1 MVTSCRVGA
10 NDDEGVRKSLATQ
23 IVLSAGLTVVLT
35 ALALALLKPMLAWI
49 NVTPENPEVYGAAF
63 TYCAIIFGGI
73 GAQLFYNF
81 VCSFLRSMGDSVTPL
96 LFLLFSTVLNVG
108 LDLLFIIVF
117 RWGVAGAAA
126 ATVSAQL
133 ISTIGCFIYAFTK
146 YPKIRPLP
154 ADWKIDWQDALLH
167 AEQGIPLGLQFSVL
181 AVGIIVMQSV
191 VVKFDI
197 IDGAMVSNAAQNG
210 FGAAN
215 KLHNLLMTPLSGLGS
230 AMTSF
235 TAQNMGADRADRI
248 KKGTLQALLMM
259 LVIAGISIATGLLL
273 SIDGTY
279 LKIFLS
285 ADKITEE
292 TVRFGNHYLYIDLS
306 LYVFLGFI
314 FVMRNCVQGIGRPQF
329 ILGAGAAELV
339 ARVAVC
345 LLLPA
350 AGMAQGLPDF
360 FQAVQTGLSEG
371 LAVGA
376 AQTAAAM
383 DKDLTKRLVS
393 EYVIT
398 PQWRTVRYTEGD
410 IARLVSE
417 TKLPCVVKPV
427 ANGSSVGVSI
437 AHTGAELKKA
447 LEECLQFGAQVVLEQ
462 YISGREIQVGII
474 AGKALPS
481 IEIIPKTGF
490 YDYAN
495 KYQAGAAE
503 EICPSPI
510 PEDWEMRVRTAT
522 ETVYRLIGLSVY
534 SRADFIVT
542 PDGTPY
548 FLEINTLPGMTK
560 TSLLPQEA
568 AAVGIGYEELCE
580 KIVEESLK
588 QKRGL

>member
-1 MVTSCRVGA
+1 MR
-10 NDDEGVRKSLATQ
+10 
-23 IVLSAGLTVVLT
+23 IVVLAGGLSMERNVSLSSGNKICRALRSRGHQAILVDMFMGFEDYDGKLEDVFDT
-35 ALALALLKPMLAWI
+35 PDGFCGDYSVAEAEPDLAAVRASRKDQSRSMFGPGVLDVCAKADIVFLALHGTCGEDGR
-49 NVTPENPEVYGAAF
+49 VQAAF
-63 TYCAIIFGGI
+63 
-73 GAQLFYNF
+73 
-81 VCSFLRSMGDSVTPL
+81 
-96 LFLLFSTVLNVG
+96 
-108 LDLLFIIVF
+108 DLL
-117 RWGVAGAAA
+117 
-126 ATVSAQL
+126 
-133 ISTIGCFIYAFTK
+133 
-146 YPKIRPLP
+146 
-154 ADWKIDWQDALLH
+154 
-167 AEQGIPLGLQFSVL
+167 GIPYTGAVQAAFDLLG
-181 AVGIIVMQSV
+181 IPY
-191 VVKFDI
+191 
-197 IDGAMVSNAAQNG
+197 
-210 FGAAN
+210 
-215 KLHNLLMTPLSGLGS
+215 T
-230 AMTSF
+230 
-235 TAQNMGADRADRI
+235 
-248 KKGTLQALLMM
+248 
-259 LVIAGISIATGLLL
+259 
-273 SIDGTY
+273 
-279 LKIFLS
+279 
-285 ADKITEE
+285 
-292 TVRFGNHYLYIDLS
+292 
-306 LYVFLGFI
+306 
-314 FVMRNCVQGIGRPQF
+314 
-329 ILGAGAAELV
+329 GAGY
-339 ARVAVC
+339 
-345 LLLPA
+345 
-350 AGMAQGLPDF
+350 
-360 FQAVQTGLSEG
+360 LSS
-371 LAVGA
+371 AI
-376 AQTAAAM
+376 AM

>member
-1 MVTSCRVGA
+1 MRIVVLAGGLSMERNVSLSSGNKICRALRARGHQAILVDMFMGFEDYDGKLEDVFDA
-10 NDDEGVRKSLATQ
+10 PDGFCGDYSVAEAEPDLAAVRASRKDQSKSLFGPG
-23 IVLSAGLTVVLT
+23 VLDVCAKADVVF
-35 ALALALLKPMLAWI
+35 LALHGTCGEDGR
-49 NVTPENPEVYGAAF
+49 VQAAF
-63 TYCAIIFGGI
+63 
-73 GAQLFYNF
+73 
-81 VCSFLRSMGDSVTPL
+81 
-96 LFLLFSTVLNVG
+96 
-108 LDLLFIIVF
+108 DLL
-117 RWGVAGAAA
+117 
-126 ATVSAQL
+126 
-133 ISTIGCFIYAFTK
+133 
-146 YPKIRPLP
+146 
-154 ADWKIDWQDALLH
+154 
-167 AEQGIPLGLQFSVL
+167 GIPY
-181 AVGIIVMQSV
+181 
-191 VVKFDI
+191 
-197 IDGAMVSNAAQNG
+197 
-210 FGAAN
+210 
-215 KLHNLLMTPLSGLGS
+215 T
-230 AMTSF
+230 
-235 TAQNMGADRADRI
+235 
-248 KKGTLQALLMM
+248 
-259 LVIAGISIATGLLL
+259 
-273 SIDGTY
+273 
-279 LKIFLS
+279 
-285 ADKITEE
+285 
-292 TVRFGNHYLYIDLS
+292 
-306 LYVFLGFI
+306 
-314 FVMRNCVQGIGRPQF
+314 
-329 ILGAGAAELV
+329 GAGY
-339 ARVAVC
+339 
-345 LLLPA
+345 
-350 AGMAQGLPDF
+350 
-360 FQAVQTGLSEG
+360 LSS
-371 LAVGA
+371 AI
-376 AQTAAAM
+376 AM

-447 LEECLQFGAQVVLEQ
+447 LEECLKFGAQVVLEQ

-503 EICPSPI
+503 EISLTASISDVFP
-510 PEDWEMRVRTAT
+510 AT